1 MNTLDKLTEHKE
13 QLRRHFRINGKWV
26 RQAADSYAF
35 EAGEQ
40 WSKADAAM
48 MAKQGRADM
57 RINLVRPHINMI
69 CGYAISSPYEP
80 DFLPRG
86 QGDDDVCRVLKGITN
101 WVKDTTGYPRAKE
114 RSFRDKVICGR
125 GFRWWD
131 WDFDFESQKGKIRC
145 QRISPFSVYW
155 DPESVESDFSDA
167 DFVGRLM
174 WMGKEELKE
183 RYPDKDVEIDQ
194 AFAEYLSEE
203 NQSEAIDRKIWFS
216 VETKRIRVVE
226 HWYRSQKTE
235 TVHKVGNHL
244 LRLDELSEI
253 ERIAAAAGLIKTRR
267 VERQEIRISVFIN
280 DVMMEDIPSP
290 YKHGRFPLIQDSGYA
305 SEARDAQEEVDWIEP
320 VGVVHDLKDVQRE
333 LNKARSMAMEF
344 LNRGLNA
351 QYLATKGT
359 ISPED
364 KKALKERGTKNDV
377 VIELT
382 GDPRDLREISPPS
395 IPLAIGEMEERNRR
409 DFREISGYNEQTL
422 GGATV
427 SGSAS
432 GRALQIKQQQAVMQI
447 AYLLK
452 NTFYSECEDLKL
464 LWGDSARP
472 GLIPQFLSEEQV
484 LRIASEDGGMEN
496 IPLQQGLPAPKVDV
510 PNYENGQFVLKTFYD
525 LTKFEFDIVI
535 NNSPQTPTSRMAAL
549 YALNDAISANPALAQ
564 MVPPQVYLDL
574 LDIPGLRQRVK
585 EQQQAMQQAQMQ
597 AAQAQAMPG
606 QQMSPAEPR
615 GPTPSEQM
623 AGVPIT

>member
-1 MNTLDKLTEHKE
+1 MIDLQKLTKHKE

-26 RQAADSYAF
+26 RQAAESYAF

-40 WSKADAAM
+40 WSKTDAAL
-48 MAKQGRADM
+48 MAKRGRAAFVA
-57 RINLVRPHINMI
+57 NLVRPHINMI

-86 QGDDDVCRVLKGITN
+86 QGDDDICRVLKGITN

-145 QRISPFSVYW
+145 QRVSPFSVYW
-155 DPESVESDFSDA
+155 DPESTESDFSDA
-167 DFVGRLM
+167 DFIGRLM
-174 WMGKEELKE
+174 WMTKNELKE
-183 RYPDKDVEIDQ
+183 RYHDKDVEIDK
-194 AFAEYLSEE
+194 AFADYLSEE
-203 NQSEAIDRKIWFS
+203 NQSEAIDRRIWFS
-216 VETKRIRVVE
+216 AETKRIRVVE
-226 HWYRSQKTE
+226 HWYRSQRTE
-235 TVHKVGNHL
+235 TVHKVGNQL
-244 LRLDELSEI
+244 LRLDELDDI
-253 ERIAAAAGLIKTRR
+253 GRAAASAGLVKTRR
-267 VERQEIRISVFIN
+267 VKRQEIRISVFIN
-280 DVMMEDIPSP
+280 SVMLEDIASP
-290 YKHGRFPLIQDSGYA
+290 YQHGRFPLIQDSGYA
-305 SEARDAQEEVDWIEP
+305 SEARDAQEEIDWVEP
-320 VGVVHDLKDVQRE
+320 VGVVHDLKDIQRE
-333 LNKARSMAMEF
+333 LNKARSMGMEY
-344 LNRGLNA
+344 LNKGLNSK
-351 QYLATKGT
+351 YLAPQGT
-359 ISPED
+359 LTPED
-364 KKALKERGTKNDV
+364 MAALRDSGTKNDV
-377 VIELT
+377 VIQIS
-382 GDPRDLREISPPS
+382 GDPSRLREVSPPS
-395 IPLAIGEMEERNRR
+395 IPIAVAEMEQRNRQ

-422 GGATV
+422 GGAAV

-452 NTFYSECEDLKL
+452 NTYYSECEDLKL

-472 GLIPQFLSEEQV
+472 GLIPQFLSDEQV
-484 LRIASEDGGMEN
+484 LRIAAEDGGMED

-510 PNYENGQFVLKTFYD
+510 PNYENGEFVLKTFYD

-574 LDIPGLRQRVK
+574 LDIPGLRQRVR
-585 EQQQAMQQAQMQ
+585 EQQEAMQQAQMQ
-597 AAQAQAMPG
+597 AAQAQVMPG

-615 GPTPSEQM
+615 GPTPNEQM
-623 AGVPIT
+623 AGMPIT